1 MKNKDNI
8 VSFVTSTTFED
19 YYMTFRFF
27 TNTDTP
33 MYVADSTDVQ
43 ENKSFAPDKIGHGK
57 KMAQIPIVL

>member
-33 MYVADSTDVQ
+33 MYVADSTDV
-43 ENKSFAPDKIGHGK
+43 
-57 KMAQIPIVL
+57 